1 MGLVFML
8 ALLGIVI
15 EMARPWPIKMVV
27 DYALQPERPWPVW
40 LRALS
45 ASLPIAATRQGLLL
59 WAVAG
64 AVLIAVGSAVLTW
77 GLMRATVKVAQGLVS
92 DLSRD
97 LFAKL
102 QRLSLTWHSRHE
114 IGDLLQRLST
124 DVFVVYF
131 AVAQVALP
139 VVVSLLCLG
148 GMFAIMARLD
158 LMLAL
163 VALLVVP
170 LLAAAL
176 FVFVKPM
183 DRTTTAQLQ
192 KLSAL
197 SAFAQQ
203 SLTAIR
209 LIQGFGREAYVRQKF
224 HDRAS
229 EFEKAY
235 VTANVVS
242 TGYKEVTTLI
252 TAVAAAVL
260 LWLGAGHVLEGRLSV
275 GDLLVFLGY
284 LAAMYGPVNAL
295 TAAVGYAI
303 AVISRGRRVF
313 EIIDSPE
320 IVQECARPITPVHRA
335 QGEVTFEN
343 VTFGYRL
350 KASNTGDE
358 APAEN
363 PVLRDV
369 SFHVC
374 PGQIIALVGA
384 TGAGKTSLV
393 SLILRFFDCWEGR
406 ILVDGIDV
414 RELSLAWLRENIS
427 LVLQESFLF
436 PMTVAENIAFGF
448 PGATREE
455 IMAAARI
462 AQAHD
467 FIERLPHGYD
477 TILGERGDALSGG
490 ERQRIAIARALLKDA
505 PILILDEPT
514 SALDAHTERK
524 IFDALSQLMA
534 GRTTF
539 IISHRLSTIQRADLI
554 LALEDGHIVERGT
567 HESLLAEDKVYAHL
581 YRHQHIAVL

>member
-1 MGLVFML
+1 M

-15 EMARPWPIKMVV
+15 EMARPWPIKIVV
-27 DYALQPERPWPVW
+27 DYALQPERPLPGW
-40 LRALS
+40 LSTLAVQGDH
-45 ASLPIAATRQGLLL
+45 TRQGLLL
-59 WAVAG
+59 RAVAG
-64 AVLIAVGSAVLTW
+64 AVLIAVGNAALSW
-77 GLMRATVKVAQGLVS
+77 GLMKATVKVAQALVS

-102 QRLSLTWHSRHE
+102 QRLSLTWHSQHE
-114 IGDLLQRLST
+114 VGDLLQRLSG

-139 VVVSLLCLG
+139 VVASLLCLG
-148 GMFAIMARLD
+148 GMFVIMVQLD
-158 LMLAL
+158 FTLAL
-163 VALLVVP
+163 VALTVVP
-170 LLAAAL
+170 LLALAL
-176 FVFVKPM
+176 VVFVKPM

-209 LIQGFGREAYVRQKF
+209 LIQGFGREAYVQQKF

-229 EFEKAY
+229 EFEQAY
-235 VTANVVS
+235 VTANLVS
-242 TGYKEVTTLI
+242 TGYKELTTLI
-252 TAVAAAVL
+252 TAVAAAAL
-260 LWLGAGHVLEGRLSV
+260 LWLGAGRVLEGRLSV

-303 AVISRGRRVF
+303 AVVSRGRRVF
-313 EIIDSPE
+313 EIIDAPE
-320 IVQECARPITPVHRA
+320 VVSESGRPVLPPHRA
-335 QGEVTFEN
+335 RGEVAFEN
-343 VTFGYRL
+343 VTFGYRIKTPDL
-350 KASNTGDE
+350 D
-358 APAEN
+358 AETQGAT
-363 PVLRDV
+363 PVLRKV
-369 SFHVC
+369 SFDASS
-374 PGQIIALVGA
+374 GQIIAVVGA
-384 TGAGKTSLV
+384 TGAGKTSLI
-393 SLILRFFDCWEGR
+393 SLLMRFFDPWQGR
-406 ILVDGIDV
+406 VLVDGYDV

-436 PMTVAENIAFGF
+436 PMSVAENIAFGR

-455 IMAAARI
+455 IIAAARI

-477 TILGERGDALSGG
+477 TVLGERGDALSGG

-524 IFDALSQLMA
+524 IFDALSQLME

-539 IISHRLSTIQRADLI
+539 IISHRLSTIRRADLI
-554 LALEDGHIVERGT
+554 LALEDGCIVERGT

-581 YRHQHIAVL
+581 YRHQHIAAL

>member
-8 ALLGIVI
+8 ALLGIVL
-15 EMARPWPIKMVV
+15 EMARPWPIKIVV
-27 DYALQPERPWPVW
+27 DYALQPERPWPIW

-45 ASLPIAATRQGLLL
+45 SSLPFATSHQGLLL
-59 WAVAG
+59 G
-64 AVLIAVGSAVLTW
+64 AVTGAILIAFGSSALSW
-77 GLMRATVKVAQGLVS
+77 GLMKATVKVAQALVS
-92 DLSRD
+92 ELSSE

-131 AVAQVALP
+131 AVAQVVLP
-139 VVVSLLCLG
+139 VVISLLCLG
-148 GMFAIMARLD
+148 GMFVIMMRLD
-158 LMLAL
+158 CMLAL
-163 VALLVVP
+163 VAFMAVP
-170 LLAAAL
+170 LLAVTL
-176 FVFVKPM
+176 IVFVKPM
-183 DRTTTAQLQ
+183 DRSTTVQLQ

-203 SLTAIR
+203 SLSAIR
-209 LIQGFGREAYVRQKF
+209 LIQGFGRESYVRQKF

-229 EFEKAY
+229 EFENAY

-242 TGYKEVTTLI
+242 TSYKEMTTLI
-252 TAVAAAVL
+252 TTVTAAVL
-260 LWLGAGHVLEGRLSV
+260 LWLGAGRVLDGRLSV

-284 LAAMYGPVNAL
+284 LAAMYGPVNSL
-295 TAAVGYAI
+295 TAAVGYAV

-320 IVQECARPITPVHRA
+320 IVQECARPVTPAHRA
-335 QGEVTFEN
+335 KGEVTFEN

-350 KASNTGDE
+350 KASDIGDE
-358 APAEN
+358 AQAEN

-369 SFHVC
+369 SFHVS

-393 SLILRFFDCWEGR
+393 SLILRFFDCQKGR
-406 ILVDGIDV
+406 ILIDGFDV
-414 RELSLAWLRENIS
+414 RELSLSWLRENIS

-436 PMTVAENIAFGF
+436 PMTVAENIAFGL

-467 FIERLPHGYD
+467 FIERLPQGYD
-477 TILGERGDALSGG
+477 TIPGERGDGLSGG

-581 YRHQHIAVL
+581 YRHQHIAA